1 MKTIKI
7 TSEEILVPNTNFFLS
22 PPALRT
28 RPPYLLGASVP
39 VDYASCDPVC
49 VFFNT
54 RSRGGWVGEGGWPSP
69 CNDAERLGH
78 VELGGCRTRRG
89 RPRRAPPA
97 QRRRALEVGALK
109 LHCTGL
115 EPLRPERV
123 GVASPASWP
132 EERVPA
138 DFLMVCASLDSE
150 PRSQIPF
157 GSGQSFSRSSEF
169 D

>member
-1 MKTIKI
+1 MKRYLCQILISFCHRLLCVPARRICSVPRSLSI
-7 TSEEILVPNTNFFLS
+7 TPPVILSVFFLI
-22 PPALRT
+22 
-28 RPPYLLGASVP
+28 
-39 VDYASCDPVC
+39 
-49 VFFNT
+49 
-54 RSRGGWVGEGGWPSP
+54 RGGWVGEGGWPSP

-109 LHCTGL
+109 LHCAGL

-123 GVASPASWP
+123 GVAGPASWP

-157 GSGQSFSRSSEF
+157 DSGQSFSSVLQSSI
-169 D
+169 DL

>member
-1 MKTIKI
+1 MSGFVVQGPKSDYCDSSGLKNGIYLFFE
-7 TSEEILVPNTNFFLS
+7 SEEIGLRLAVTPNASAMSNSAGPTT
-22 PPALRT
+22 P
-28 RPPYLLGASVP
+28 GA
-39 VDYASCDPVC
+39 
-49 VFFNT
+49 
-54 RSRGGWVGEGGWPSP
+54 
-69 CNDAERLGH
+69 
-78 VELGGCRTRRG
+78 
-89 RPRRAPPA
+89 RAPPA

-157 GSGQSFSRSSEF
+157 DSGQSFSSVLQSSI
-169 D
+169 DL